1 MRILRREKIKP
12 INVLPGDAIELS
24 YDDGHGNKS
33 VVLRQTI
40 LSAHTFDMA
49 AVFELD
55 PVELKELELSD
66 ALGGFFGK
74 ESD

>member
-1 MRILRREKIKP
+1 
-12 INVLPGDAIELS
+12 LPGDSIELS
-24 YDDGHGNKS
+24 YDDGHGNKT
-33 VVLRQTI
+33 VVLREDI

-55 PVELKELELSD
+55 PDELKELTLSD
-66 ALGGFFGK
+66 SLGGFFGK